1 MNTAPDAAQSVA
13 LIEHMLAPET
23 QIATLRATNFFP
35 VMPVDMPDDMPA
47 SVQAFAPAI
56 ATMTGAPD
64 ALPALL
70 PMGLGDLG
78 GQFSQIYTDTFE
90 QIILAGRPVGETLD
104 AQAEVLRALM
114 IQANAP
120 CWAPD
125 APSDGPCPVN

>member
-1 MNTAPDAAQSVA
+1 MA
-13 LIEHMLAPET
+13 LVDYMLKPET

-35 VMPVDMPDDMPA
+35 VKAVDLPDDMPA
-47 SVQAFAPAI
+47 SVRAFGPAI
-56 ATMTGAPD
+56 ATMTGAAD

-90 QIILAGRPVGETLD
+90 QIILAGRPVRATLD
-104 AQAEVLRALM
+104 AQADVLRALM
-114 IQANAP
+114 IQAGAP

-125 APSDGPCPVN
+125 EPSAGPCPVN